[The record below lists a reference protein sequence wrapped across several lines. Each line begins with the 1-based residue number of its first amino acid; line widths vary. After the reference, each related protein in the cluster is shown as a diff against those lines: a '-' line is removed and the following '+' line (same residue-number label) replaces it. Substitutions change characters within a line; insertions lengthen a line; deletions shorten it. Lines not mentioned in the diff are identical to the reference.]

1 MITNKIPKSFKFINQ
16 LTNFFLIMSVLSGII
31 LFIYSGSIIFGDN
44 DYMIDFKT
52 SNYDRQESSNF
63 VFNEIDYRIPLVK
76 YKVAIDIQTLPLIFQ
91 ILIGIYF
98 TIGSILIFLIFFQFK
113 LFISNVIKE
122 KYFDIGNIIF
132 LKRISYILAAFWLV
146 KLIPLSIKYYLPF
159 RIEPI
164 KIDTVEGFNLIYI
177 FLALIIWMLAYI
189 FEKGIELKDENKL
202 TI

>member
-1 MITNKIPKSFKFINQ
+1 MISNKIPKSFKIINK
-16 LTNFFLIMSVLSGII
+16 LNNFLLIMSVLSGII

-63 VFNEIDYRIPLVK
+63 TFNEIDYRIPLVK